1 MLDWL
6 LPGQRKGGQ
15 KEESPS
21 ITLNGRRVPITI
33 RRLPQSRRMTMRLA
47 PDGSEVRIAMPK
59 WGRTQDAL
67 DFAHLRADWLA
78 AQLARHTPKVDLA
91 PGGTILFAGV
101 PHRIAH
107 SPGSARRVVCEG
119 GVIHMGGALDS
130 LVPRLTR
137 WMQAQ
142 AREHFIQ
149 DLAFY
154 CDRAGVPMP
163 PLALSG
169 AQARWGSCSA
179 RGAVRLNWRLMMAPD
194 SVRRAVVAHEVTH
207 LVHFNHSPAFH
218 ALLAQLFEGSIEE
231 TNRWLKRHGRSLYT
245 PLG

>member
-6 LPGQRKGGQ
+6 RRGQ
-15 KEESPS
+15 KEDGPA
-21 ITLNGRRVPITI
+21 ITLDGRRVPIVI
-33 RRLPQSRRMTMRLA
+33 RRLAQSRRMTMRLA
-47 PDGSEVRIAMPK
+47 PDGSEVRIAMPR
-59 WGRTQDAL
+59 WGRTQDAV

-78 AQLARHTPKVDLA
+78 QQLARHTPRREPA
-91 PGGTILFAGV
+91 PGEMIPFAGT
-101 PHRIAH
+101 PHRIEH
-107 SPGSARRVVCEG
+107 HPGSSRRVQCEG
-119 GVIHMGGALDS
+119 GVIHVGGAVHS
-130 LVPRLTR
+130 LGPRLTR

-142 AREHFIQ
+142 AREHFAR

-154 CDRAGVPMP
+154 CARAGVPMP
-163 PLALSG
+163 PMALSG

-179 RGAVRLNWRLMMAPD
+179 RGTLRLNWRLMMAPD

-218 ALLAQLFEGSIEE
+218 ALLDQLFEGSIAE
-231 TNRWLKRHGRSLYT
+231 TNRWLKRHGRSLYA

>member
-1 MLDWL
+1 MMLDWL
-6 LPGQRKGGQ
+6 RRSQIGGGR
-15 KEESPS
+15 EEPPS
-21 ITLNGRRVPITI
+21 IDINGRRVPIAI
-33 RRLPQSRRMTMRLA
+33 RRLAQSRRMTMRLA
-47 PDGSEVRIAMPK
+47 PDGSEIRIAMPK
-59 WGRTQDAL
+59 WGRMQDAL
-67 DFAHLRADWLA
+67 DFANLRADWLA
-78 AQLARHTPKVDLA
+78 QQLARHAPRADLA
-91 PGGTILFAGV
+91 PGSLILFAGV
-101 PHRIAH
+101 PHRIVH
-107 SPGSARRVVCEG
+107 VPGSTRRVVCEG
-119 GVIHMGGALDS
+119 GVIHIGGPVDS

-137 WMQAQ
+137 WIQAQ
-142 AREHFIQ
+142 AREHFAQ

-154 CDRAGVPMP
+154 CARAGVPLA

-169 AQARWGSCSA
+169 AQARWGSCSS
-179 RGAVRLNWRLMMAPD
+179 RGTVRLNWRLMMAPD

>member
-6 LPGQRKGGQ
+6 RRGQ
-15 KEESPS
+15 EEDPS
-21 ITLNGRRVPITI
+21 ITLNGQRVPIVI

-47 PDGSEVRIAMPK
+47 PDGREVRIAMPQ

-67 DFAHLRADWLA
+67 DFAKLRADWLA
-78 AQLARHTPKVDLA
+78 QQLTRHAPKAELA
-91 PGGTILFAGV
+91 PGGLIPFAGT

-107 SPGSARRVVCEG
+107 NPGSTRRVVCEAG
-119 GVIHMGGALDS
+119 IIHIGGAVDS
-130 LVPRLTR
+130 LAPRLTR
-137 WMQAQ
+137 WLQAQ
-142 AREHFIQ
+142 AREHFAE

-154 CDRAGVPMP
+154 CARAGVPVP

-179 RGAVRLNWRLMMAPD
+179 RGTVRLNWRLMMAPD
-194 SVRRAVVAHEVTH
+194 AVRRAVVAHEVTH

-231 TNRWLKRHGRSLYT
+231 TNRWLKRHGRGLYT

>member
-6 LPGQRKGGQ
+6 RRSQN
-15 KEESPS
+15 EEDAPS
-21 ITLNGRRVPITI
+21 IELNGVRVPIAI
-33 RRLPQSRRMTMRLA
+33 RRLAQSRRMTMRLA
-47 PDGSEVRIAMPK
+47 PDGSEVRIAIPQ
-59 WGRTQDAL
+59 WARTQDAL
-67 DFAHLRADWLA
+67 DFAKLRADWLA
-78 AQLARHTPKVDLA
+78 QQMARHAPKVALA
-91 PGGTILFAGV
+91 PGGLIPFAGV

-107 SPGSARRVVCEG
+107 IPGSTRRVVCEG

-130 LVPRLTR
+130 LIPRLTR
-137 WMQAQ
+137 WIQAQ
-142 AREHFIQ
+142 AREHFTQ

-154 CDRAGVPMP
+154 CARAGVPVP

-179 RGAVRLNWRLMMAPD
+179 RGMVRLNWRLMMAPD